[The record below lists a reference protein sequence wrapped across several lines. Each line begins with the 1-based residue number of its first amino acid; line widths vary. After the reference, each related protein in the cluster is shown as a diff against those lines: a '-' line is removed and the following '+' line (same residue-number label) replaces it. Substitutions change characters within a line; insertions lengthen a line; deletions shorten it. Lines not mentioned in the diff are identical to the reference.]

1 MIETDIFPKIFEYKD
16 KIVFTQSKRGTRLL
30 RANTSFIKEPL
41 KINYENLNALNE
53 RFIDYKKY
61 LVNRE
66 PEGHITSGLINWW
79 ENWGPSNINKNIST
93 SNITNKELWN
103 KVMYI
108 SAEKNNFKTHKHNKE
123 LTEIIDTTEFIEFL
137 NELIYNYNSKHKSFT
152 QEWQKDE
159 HTNPHQESVL
169 YLKAHFENI
178 KIVDI
183 EKVDNLLAELD
194 FEFSDKKNKELKNQY
209 TQKANKDIFNIF
221 LNYTIN
227 GNSDEVYKRI
237 ERLYNIKLNEEDKIL
252 RSIKINESWVTHFN
266 LQKKIYKDLNKS
278 KAEKFYEEITEIK
291 VPEISNDVK
300 EPIVED
306 KNLPYSKKEDTY
318 IYNELNEVMNT
329 NILDNLT
336 LRDDNQFELYQTQAT
351 WVLTL
356 PKIASQWCENNLTP
370 CGRVSI
376 SRGELHC
383 HGAPKK
389 SESIDIHKPSELFA
403 LDWNNIVE
411 GKKPKRKVI
420 FLTRNPLDKWVTGLH
435 QDIISQY
442 LETSFISSPF
452 FRTSL
457 QPKFSPYD
465 IDLFQR
471 FLRQNDSR
479 GGLDGIKQLPIQLLP
494 ICWETIKVTLDDYF
508 SNTNGLFQTSFEGHK
523 SLVNS
528 LLLKITKY
536 PPKDFL
542 SEYVEVIDIDK
553 QDIGATLSDTY
564 GYNTNSKKYNYRGK
578 VSKYIL
584 WNLLNK
590 HYSNIVQYLLQDEIG
605 AYNDY
610 ITDIYPKELYEEG
623 NNREEYIHPLIDT
636 SIFLNVSKK
645 EKFNHDYKFSILS
658 PLRDWDDKIKSIGY
672 EDCIIGA
679 PHDIDRREQNL
690 SDILKA

>member
-1 MIETDIFPKIFEYKD
+1 MIGKGNIFEYED
-16 KIVFTQSKRGTRLL
+16 KIVFTQAKRGTRLL
-30 RANTSFIKEPL
+30 KKHTSPIQNIIIDEL
-41 KINYENLNALNE
+41 EINNLNE
-53 RFIDYKKY
+53 KFVDYKKY

-66 PEGHITSGLINWW
+66 PEGHITSGFVNWW
-79 ENWGPSNINKNIST
+79 EHWSTIENNKPNPSIINN
-93 SNITNKELWN
+93 ELWN
-103 KVMYI
+103 KVIYI
-108 SAEKNNFKTHKHNKE
+108 SAKKDSYEINKHDKD
-123 LTEIIDTTEFIEFL
+123 LTEVIDTTEFIEFL
-137 NELIYNYNSKHKSFT
+137 NELIYHYNNKHEKFIDS
-152 QEWQKDE
+152 WKDDA
-159 HTNPHQESVL
+159 HTNPQQEAVL
-169 YLKAHFENI
+169 YLKEHFEKI

-194 FEFSDKKNKELKNQY
+194 FEFSDKNNRELKSRY
-209 TQKANKDIFNIF
+209 TQKSNKDIFNIF

-237 ERLYNIKLNEEDKIL
+237 EMLYGIKLNEQDKIL
-252 RSIKINESWVTHFN
+252 RSIKINQSWVSHFN
-266 LQKKIYKDLNKS
+266 LQKKIYNDLNKS
-278 KAEKFYEEITEIK
+278 DAVKFYEEITHTK

-300 EPIVED
+300 EPFVEEV
-306 KNLPYSKKEDTY
+306 KKVTHSQKQYTY
-318 IYNELNEVMNT
+318 IYDESNQVMNT
-329 NILDNLT
+329 RILDNLT

-356 PKIASQWCENNLTP
+356 PKIASQWCENNLTS

-376 SRGELHC
+376 SKTDLHC
-383 HGAPKK
+383 SGAPQS
-389 SESIDIHKPSELFA
+389 SEEVDIHKPSGVFA

-420 FLTRNPLDKWVTGLH
+420 ILTRNPLDKWVTGLH
-435 QDIISQY
+435 QDVISQY
-442 LETSFISSPF
+442 LETSFITSPF

-471 FLRQNDSR
+471 FLRDNDEK
-479 GGLDGIKQLPIQLLP
+479 GGLDGLSDLPIQLLP
-494 ICWETIKVTLDDYF
+494 ICWEAIKVTLDDYF

-523 SLVNS
+523 SLVNG
-528 LLLKITKY
+528 LILKLIKY

-542 SEYVEVIDIDK
+542 SEYVSFVDIDK

-564 GYNTNSKKYNYRGK
+564 GYNTNSKKYNPRGK

-590 HYSNIVQYLLQDEIG
+590 HYRNIVQYLLQDEIG

-623 NNREEYIHPLIDT
+623 NNRESYIKPLIDT
-636 SIFLNVSKK
+636 STFLFVQKK
-645 EKFNHDYKFSILS
+645 EKFNVDYDYTILC
-658 PLRDWDDKIKSIGY
+658 PYRDWDNKIKSFSY
-672 EDCIIGA
+672 NDCIIGA
-679 PHDIDRREQNL
+679 PHDIDRREQTL
-690 SDILKA
+690 SDILKI